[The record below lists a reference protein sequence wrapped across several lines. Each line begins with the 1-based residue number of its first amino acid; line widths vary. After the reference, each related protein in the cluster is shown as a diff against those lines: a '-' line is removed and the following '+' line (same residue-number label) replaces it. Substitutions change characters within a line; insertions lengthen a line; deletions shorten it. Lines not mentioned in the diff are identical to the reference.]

1 MSGLLIW
8 AVVFLFSLATL
19 IFAADFFIKASENL
33 GIHLGIPA
41 FIVGVTLVAIGTSLP
56 ELVTSALAVAEGVP
70 DLVLGNVVGSNIA
83 NLCLVLGT
91 MGIIA
96 KRIEL
101 NFNIMKVDL
110 PMMMGATLLLIAF
123 VWNGVFSKIEAII
136 FLLAILGY
144 LAIIFIQNKPKNL
157 KEDENQEDVPPFNWS
172 QPLVLVISGVFIYFS
187 AKWNVESIKNL
198 AEILSIG
205 TEYIA
210 QTAVAFG
217 TSLPELVVS
226 IMALRN
232 NNADIAVGNILGSNI
247 FNIFAV
253 MGLPRLMGLV
263 TVPESMLSTA
273 IPVLLVVSIVAF
285 FIFKDKIIKA
295 WEGWILILIYAMYV
309 GSLVL
314 VP

>member
-83 NLCLVLGT
+83 NLCLVLGM

-96 KRIEL
+96 RRIEL

-110 PMMMGATLLLIAF
+110 PMMMGATLLLIVF
-123 VWNGVFSKIEAII
+123 VWNGTFSKLEAII
-136 FLLAILGY
+136 FLLAIISYLGV
-144 LAIIFIQNKPKNL
+144 IFFQNKPKNL
-157 KEDENQEDVPPFNWS
+157 EGDREDVPPFNWT
-172 QPLVLVISGVFIYFS
+172 QPLVLVISGIFIYFS

-198 AEILSIG
+198 ADILSIG

-226 IMALRN
+226 IMALKN

-263 TVPESMLSTA
+263 TVPESMLGTA
-273 IPVLLVVSIVAF
+273 IPVLLVVTIVAF
-285 FIFKDKIIKA
+285 FIFRDKIIKA
-295 WEGWILILIYAMYV
+295 WEGWILISIYAMYV
-309 GSLVL
+309 GSLVIGT
-314 VP
+314 

>member
-33 GIHLGIPA
+33 GIHLGIPS

-56 ELVTSALAVAEGVP
+56 ELVTSALAVSQGVP

-83 NLCLVLGT
+83 NLCLVLGV
-91 MGIIA
+91 MGVIA
-96 KRIEL
+96 RRIEL

-110 PMMMGATLLLIAF
+110 PMMMGATLLLIVF
-123 VWNGVFSKIEAII
+123 VWNGIFSKLEAII
-136 FLLAILGY
+136 FLVAIVSYLGV
-144 LAIIFIQNKPKNL
+144 IFFQNKPKNVE
-157 KEDENQEDVPPFNWS
+157 EDREDVPPFNWT
-172 QPLVLVISGVFIYFS
+172 QPLVLVISGIFIYFS

-198 AEILSIG
+198 ADILSIG

-226 IMALRN
+226 IMALKN

-263 TVPESMLSTA
+263 TVPESMLSNA
-273 IPVLLVVSIVAF
+273 IPVLVVVTIVAF
-285 FIFKDKIIKA
+285 FIFRDKIIKA
-295 WEGWILILIYAMYV
+295 WEGWILISIYAMYV
-309 GSLVL
+309 GSLL
-314 VP
+314 IGT

>member
-33 GIHLGIPA
+33 GIHLGIPS

-56 ELVTSALAVAEGVP
+56 ELVTSALAVSQGVP

-83 NLCLVLGT
+83 NLCLVLGV
-91 MGIIA
+91 MGVIA
-96 KRIEL
+96 RRIEL

-110 PMMMGATLLLIAF
+110 PMMMGATLLLIVF
-123 VWNGVFSKIEAII
+123 VWNGIFSKLEAII
-136 FLLAILGY
+136 FLLAIVSYLGV
-144 LAIIFIQNKPKNL
+144 IFFQNKPKNL
-157 KEDENQEDVPPFNWS
+157 EEDREDVPPFNWT
-172 QPLVLVISGVFIYFS
+172 QPLVLVISGIFIYFS

-198 AEILSIG
+198 ADILSIG

-226 IMALRN
+226 IMALKN

-263 TVPESMLSTA
+263 TVPESMLSNA
-273 IPVLLVVSIVAF
+273 IPVLVVVTIVAF
-285 FIFKDKIIKA
+285 FIFRDKIIKA
-295 WEGWILILIYAMYV
+295 WEGWILISIYAMYV
-309 GSLVL
+309 GSLL
-314 VP
+314 IGT

>member
-33 GIHLGIPA
+33 GIHLGIPS

-83 NLCLVLGT
+83 NLCLVLGV
-91 MGIIA
+91 MGVIA

-110 PMMMGATLLLIAF
+110 PMMMGATLLLIIF
-123 VWNGVFSKIEAII
+123 VWNGIFSKLEAII
-136 FLLAILGY
+136 FLLAIISYLGV
-144 LAIIFIQNKPKNL
+144 IFFQNKPKNL
-157 KEDENQEDVPPFNWS
+157 EDDREDVPPFNWT
-172 QPLVLVISGVFIYFS
+172 QPLVLVISGIFIYFS

-226 IMALRN
+226 IMALKN

-263 TVPESMLSTA
+263 TVPESMLGNA
-273 IPVLLVVSIVAF
+273 IPVLAVVTIVAF

-295 WEGWILILIYAMYV
+295 WEGWILISIYTMYV
-309 GSLVL
+309 GSLL
-314 VP
+314 IGT